1 MIDRQLREN
10 TSSEG
15 AAAGAAIGLI
25 LAWVAEVALSM
36 DVPVVIEG
44 AIVVVATYI
53 LARLLPPR
61 S

>member
-1 MIDRQLREN
+1 MIDRQLKEN

-15 AAAGAAIGLI
+15 AAAGAAIGFI
-25 LAWVAEVALSM
+25 LAWLADAAFAM
-36 DVPVVIEG
+36 DVPLAVQG
-44 AIVVVATYI
+44 AIAVVTTYL